1 MDATYINFT
10 LPETGTK
17 AWNKN
22 IKCDERLYTWK
33 LVWLRAR
40 SSFLP
45 SRIWAFGVSSHSQS
59 HKLQRL
65 KWHPRWKDHVLH
77 WMDKVIYELQAA
89 LMRGKIMLC
98 GIKASGT
105 WCSTHVLSV
114 FPTNKHENM
123 ARYRSMLVLY
133 PVLPVLPTHALF
145 VNWLSR

>member
-33 LVWLRAR
+33 LVWSRAR

-77 WMDKVIYELQAA
+77 WMDKIIYELQAA
-89 LMRGKIMLC
+89 LMRGKIMLALRPLELDVQPTFC
-98 GIKASGT
+98 RFFLQMNMKT
-105 WCSTHVLSV
+105 WLVIDQCLSCILCCQCCQL
-114 FPTNKHENM
+114 
-123 ARYRSMLVLY
+123 MLYLW
-133 PVLPVLPTHALF
+133 TD
-145 VNWLSR
+145 